1 MAYSE
6 KIAQRIR
13 NELKHL
19 DNVEEKKMFG
29 GLAFM
34 VNGKMCLAVGAKEV
48 MYRIDPQIH
57 EQEVQKTGCST
68 VVMGGRNY
76 RGYIDVQEENLKKET
91 DLKHWIDLALD
102 FNEQLTTDKR

>member
-13 NELKHL
+13 NSLRHL
-19 DNVEEKKMFG
+19 SNIEEKKMFG

-34 VNGKMCLAVGAKEV
+34 VKGKMCLAVGAKDV
-48 MYRIDPQIH
+48 MFRIDPQIH
-57 EQEVQKTGCST
+57 EQEVKKNGCST
-68 VVMGGRNY
+68 VVMGKKNY
-76 RGYIDVQEENLKKET
+76 IGYIDVREEILKNED

-102 FNEQLTTDKR
+102 FNEKLTTDKK